1 MILVN
6 IGSDIRSEVSTR
18 LAIMG
23 LREMKAA
30 RSRQTMM
37 DVALELF
44 LRDGFDETTM
54 EQIAERAEVGT
65 TTLYRYFPSKDQLLL
80 DPLVEALDPSPYLR
94 ARPTDERLEISLGE
108 ALIAAAAAFD
118 DAGTYIAEMRR
129 LVDAAAVPRAK
140 LWDRLRTLREDLEN
154 VIAERMGRHPDDLSV
169 RATAGLMLDLFHL
182 LDRGTDDGRTRR
194 EVMID
199 LLRDLPTSTILI
211 PRPLEHDGTDS

>member
-1 MILVN
+1 
-6 IGSDIRSEVSTR
+6 
-18 LAIMG
+18 MG

-37 DVALELF
+37 GVALELF

-140 LWDRLRTLREDLEN
+140 LWDRLRTLREDLEK
-154 VIAERMGRHPDDLSV
+154 VIAERMGRDADDLSV

-182 LDRGTDDGRTRR
+182 LDRGTDDDRTRR

-199 LLRDLPTSTILI
+199 LLRDLPTSTIVV
-211 PRPLEHDGTDS
+211 PRPLEHDGTDA